1 MEKIDKIIKVKNEI
15 KKILLEVEEKEN
27 NLLKEIEKNT
37 YNNLIFKSQLE
48 DIIDEYHSVCK
59 KIYN

>member
-1 MEKIDKIIKVKNEI
+1 MEKIEKITKVKNEI
-15 KKILLEVEEKEN
+15 KKILIEVQEKEN